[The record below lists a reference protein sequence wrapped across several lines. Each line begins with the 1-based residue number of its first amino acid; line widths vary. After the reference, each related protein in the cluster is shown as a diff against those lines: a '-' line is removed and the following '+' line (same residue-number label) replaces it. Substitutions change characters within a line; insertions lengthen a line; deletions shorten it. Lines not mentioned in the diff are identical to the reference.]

1 MTNST
6 STPVIAIHG
15 GAGTISAA
23 TTSAAQAQAY
33 HDALQNIVRAAQ
45 AATGAGVPA

>member
-33 HDALQNIVRAAQ
+33 HDALQTIVRAAQ
-45 AATGAGVPA
+45 AALL